1 MAKIK
6 LENEKVKK
14 QNLLK
19 HNLNYK
25 NQIKMK
31 YKYQNLNSERVICPE
46 KDTEIEKKSKK
57 RTYENS
63 KFNLFNV
70 TAGGISS
77 LFKRTPLIIKHKGR
91 KILNNSVDY
100 GRNLETDLFSDTF
113 LNDKKYDRIPG
124 VARKK
129 LWRKY

>member
-6 LENEKVKK
+6 LENEKEKK

-31 YKYQNLNSERVICPE
+31 YKYQKLNSERVICPE

-70 TAGGISS
+70 TNGGISS

-129 LWRKY
+129 LLRKY